1 MLFLE
6 AFGPQHPEGGRMQV
20 AGRGWGRTPG
30 AGLGGGARQDGTMGM
45 DDSSDGGHRR
55 AERDSS
61 GHSLHGVHRT

>member
-1 MLFLE
+1 
-6 AFGPQHPEGGRMQV
+6 MQV